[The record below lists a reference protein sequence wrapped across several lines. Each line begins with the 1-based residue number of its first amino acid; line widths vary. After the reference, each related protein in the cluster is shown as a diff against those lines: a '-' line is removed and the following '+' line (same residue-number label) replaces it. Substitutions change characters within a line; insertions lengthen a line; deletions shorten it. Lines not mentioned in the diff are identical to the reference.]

1 MSKIK
6 IMRIKKENSIGL
18 VIDIQSRLYPF
29 IYENE
34 SLTKNTRIL
43 INGLKA
49 LEVPV
54 VVTQQYTKGLGETIP
69 EIKDALGQ
77 YEPIE
82 KTAFSCCYEPA
93 FNEELALASKMFVIV
108 CGIEAH
114 VCVLQT
120 VIDLAGQGYIPVVVE
135 DCIGSR
141 RTNDKAIALERMKK
155 EGAILTTY
163 ESLLFELLQYSGT
176 EAFKEISRLV
186 K

>member
-1 MSKIK
+1 MCKIK

-29 IYENE
+29 IHEHDT
-34 SLTKNTRIL
+34 LTKNTQIL
-43 INGLKA
+43 IKGLKV
-49 LEVPV
+49 LDVPI
-54 VVTQQYTKGLGETIP
+54 VVTQQYTKGLGGTIP
-69 EIKDALGQ
+69 EIEDALGR
-77 YEPIE
+77 YEHIE

-93 FNEELALASKMFVIV
+93 FNEELALASKMFVII

-120 VIDLAGQGYIPVVVE
+120 VVDLAGQGYIPVVVE
-135 DCIGSR
+135 DCTGSR
-141 RTNDKAIALERMKK
+141 RPNDKAIALERMKK
-155 EGAILTTY
+155 EGAIVTTY

-176 EAFKEISRLV
+176 ESFKKISGLV